1 MIRRSRV
8 RMGGGVIEFFN
19 RRIRGINR
27 KGGRK
32 EFMSE
37 REQILHLEG
46 ELQKVIERHR
56 QEYDLTVA
64 SVVGVLEVVKFEL
77 MMGEMAK

>member
-1 MIRRSRV
+1 
-8 RMGGGVIEFFN
+8 
-19 RRIRGINR
+19 
-27 KGGRK
+27 
-32 EFMSE
+32 MSE

-64 SVVGVLEVVKFEL
+64 SVVGVLEVV
-77 MMGEMAK
+77 